1 MVVGEIGHLGQL
13 VEAIVEDQDQE
24 NAISQSQLMEGMI
37 VLVMVK
43 ILTNVVQTQ

>member
-13 VEAIVEDQDQE
+13 VEAIVEEQDQE
-24 NAISQSQLMEGMI
+24 NVISQSQPMEGMI

-43 ILTNVVQTQ
+43 ILRNVAQTQ